1 MAIEYKNKVIDV
13 SLGSYSGVVCVK
25 PGSGNFIGDITVSTA
40 SADFPLYPK
49 TLSASQGDVDTC
61 GRIATASTT

>member
-1 MAIEYKNKVIDV
+1 M
-13 SLGSYSGVVCVK
+13 
-25 PGSGNFIGDITVSTA
+25 GDITVSTA